1 MLQAWKKALRSAP
14 SGVPAPDGPDL
25 LAVRKLGGGGLHDF
39 DEVSPEDLLAHRK
52 VGKECDAESRAR
64 RALNGAHGVH
74 RDGVAD
80 ADASGLE
87 VREDVALRALLALE
101 HPGGVGKFAGGD
113 VGGHQR
119 TAEADHEGEAVLEAR
134 ESRRGRVSGASADEA
149 DVRSGGLRPRPRRR
163 RCPRSWRLVS
173 MAGILRFMCI
183 RRLEST

>member
-1 MLQAWKKALRSAP
+1 M
-14 SGVPAPDGPDL
+14 
-25 LAVRKLGGGGLHDF
+25 AVRKLGGGGLHDF

-134 ESRRGRVSGASADEA
+134 KAVEVGIRGASADEA
-149 DVRSGGLRPRPRRR
+149 DVDQVASDRVLDDVVVLDHEACLDGGHPALHVHQASREHVDAEAP
-163 RCPRSWRLVS
+163 VG
-173 MAGILRFMCI
+173 ADG
-183 RRLEST
+183 